1 MQNLR
6 KIIYSKRKLRLSHP
20 MLSHKQTEKN
30 PIFKCDICDKVY
42 KYPGDLTKH
51 KKWIHHGQKYKCEL
65 CDQTF
70 SQPQN
75 RTQHIRR
82 VHERVRFECTI
93 CKKSFANP
101 GSLRV

>member
-1 MQNLR
+1 MKTFTQKGSFDYHNQCLHINR
-6 KIIYSKRKLRLSHP
+6 QK
-20 MLSHKQTEKN
+20 KQ
-30 PIFKCDICDKVY
+30 FKYDMCDKVY